1 MKQFQIILFKGH
13 PIIKD
18 GENIIL
24 IDTGAPSTI
33 NASNNLTFFGE
44 NYNCS
49 TNYMGLTV
57 SKLSDLIGTEITTL
71 LGGDILSEYQ
81 IMFDYKNEVVE
92 FNKQEIA
99 FDGSETAISNFMGIP
114 VIELFIDSRKLNF
127 F

>member
-1 MKQFQIILFKGH
+1 
-13 PIIKD
+13 
-18 GENIIL
+18 
-24 IDTGAPSTI
+24 
-33 NASNNLTFFGE
+33 
-44 NYNCS
+44 
-49 TNYMGLTV
+49 MGLTV